1 MTTTYTATFRL
12 PTAWTIPVDPP
23 VTATSLTF
31 GGFSLEA
38 VAVLLNIEPVDVLAS
53 IEESGQ
59 CGGIDRDGH
68 EVTIREDGQCAS
80 S

>member
-1 MTTTYTATFRL
+1 
-12 PTAWTIPVDPP
+12 VDPP

-68 EVTIREDGQCAS
+68 EVTIR
-80 S
+80 